1 MKRLGGEVDCPLGIV
16 EEEKRCLAIHAFQ
29 ELRCFSWQVQ
39 PVSYEILRTTCNT
52 PEIPFGIAYRSST
65 RAWEQNCIKRSR
77 LAGTCLL
84 SSCPSM
90 IYSRPW
96 ADFLEYQVYTLK
108 EIMKPLLNW
117 WIHEPYWPILSL
129 CVLYLVALAL
139 NFSTGVTLSRNRLLN
154 EPFLVNFFLL
164 FFTELK
170 TQQSWKRKRL
180 KISATTKENS
190 KSVLKQQTL
199 KNTLRFCSE
208 INLENAAP

>member
-154 EPFLVNFFLL
+154 EPFLVNFFYYFLR
-164 FFTELK
+164 
-170 TQQSWKRKRL
+170 SWKL
-180 KISATTKENS
+180 N
-190 KSVLKQQTL
+190 
-199 KNTLRFCSE
+199 NP
-208 INLENAAP
+208 ENAKGSKFPLPLKKTPNLCSNNKLWKIPSDFAQK